1 MVISIPKK
9 GNGLFVAI
17 MLPLESYDG
26 IQIKINDGTNHLH
39 ALKNFPCGK
48 EILLSGWM
56 VLGLVVIELRLR
68 QTIYHY
74 YWPNG

>member
-1 MVISIPKK
+1 MPKK
-9 GNGLFVAI
+9 GNGLSVAI

-26 IQIKINDGTNHLH
+26 IQIKINDGMNHLP
-39 ALKNFPCGK
+39 ALKNFHCRK

-56 VLGLVVIELRLR
+56 VLGLDVIEPRLR
-68 QTIYHY
+68 QTIYLY